1 MDPQDY
7 YFDVQPEETYYGVA
21 GLTPWSTS
29 GYATAFYANPLNV
42 DPMFDMTNPNNYMD
56 PLTLFR

>member
-29 GYATAFYANPLNV
+29 GYVNPLNV